1 MACMAL
7 SSSQNSRQPAIKG
20 NTMNRT
26 RKTFNFVACLAL
38 LTAVPAFTQ
47 APSPEA
53 TPEAKAAAPI
63 ADVYVQTHQGV
74 EVFNAAA
81 DGKLTLIK
89 DSPFATTGQ
98 MAGSNGARLISVGTD
113 YIHAYTIESSGAVGK
128 QASEIDTQHYSGAE
142 CGNTDGAGAIL
153 DHTGHYFYVQ
163 LFGATSNGGEEN
175 TCAAWQTYKVELN
188 GEFTFLGSNKL
199 DYGSNDSAA
208 SISLPTFSSN
218 DKFAYSSYGT
228 DFAPAF
234 AALERDS
241 SGVLEEMSTF
251 RPVNPT
257 PDPSPTDST
266 NYYYPTSMAAD
277 PAGHLAVAMVESF
290 AIPYPGPPLQ
300 LASYTINST
309 TGAIES
315 TNTWADMPKLWG
327 DAGVNSAFTLNM
339 SPSGKLLAV
348 GSYPGLKIFHFNGA
362 APITSYS
369 ALRLPE
375 VDIDQLAWDNTNHL
389 YALSYSAGEL
399 YVYTVTPTSI
409 SEVSGSPYKVKNAYG
424 LKGLIVVPKL

>member
-1 MACMAL
+1 
-7 SSSQNSRQPAIKG
+7 
-20 NTMNRT
+20 MNR
-26 RKTFNFVACLAL
+26 RPKTFGFVAFLAL
-38 LTAVPAFTQ
+38 LTAGPAFTQ
-47 APSPEA
+47 TPAPDS
-53 TPEAKAAAPI
+53 KAAAPV
-63 ADVYVQTHQGV
+63 ANVYVQTHKGV
-74 EVFNAAA
+74 AVYSTAA
-81 DGKLTLIK
+81 DGKLTVVEGSL
-89 DSPFATTGQ
+89 FADTGQ
-98 MAGSNGARLISVGTD
+98 IAGSNGSYLISVGTD
-113 YIHAYTIESSGAVGK
+113 YLHTYKIESNGAVGK
-128 QASEIDTQHYSGAE
+128 QASEINTQAYSGAE
-142 CGNTDGAGAIL
+142 CGITDGAGAIL

-175 TCAAWQTYKVELN
+175 SCAAWQTYKVGSN
-188 GEFTFLGSNKL
+188 GEFTFLGSNVL

-208 SISLPTFSSN
+208 AISLPTLSSN
-218 DKFAYSSYGT
+218 DKFAYSYFGT
-228 DFAPAF
+228 DFAPTF

-251 RPVNPT
+251 RPVNPV

-266 NYYYPTSMAAD
+266 NNYFPTSMAAD

-290 AIPYPGPPLQ
+290 AIPYPGPPQQ

-315 TNTWADMPKLWG
+315 TNTWSDMPKLWG

-369 ALRLPE
+369 ALLLPE
-375 VDIDQLAWDNTNHL
+375 VDIDQLAWDNSNHL
-389 YALSYSAGEL
+389 YALSYSAEEL

-409 SEVSGSPYKVKNAYG
+409 SEVSGSPYKVKSAYG

>member
-1 MACMAL
+1 
-7 SSSQNSRQPAIKG
+7 
-20 NTMNRT
+20 MNRT
-26 RKTFNFVACLAL
+26 CTTFNLVACLAL

-47 APSPEA
+47 NPTPEA
-53 TPEAKAAAPI
+53 TAAATTAAPV
-63 ADVYVQTHQGV
+63 AHVYVQTHKGV
-74 EVFNAAA
+74 EVFDAAA
-81 DGKLTLIK
+81 DGKLTVVEGSLFG
-89 DSPFATTGQ
+89 DSGQ
-98 MAGSNGARLISVGTD
+98 IESSNGSYLISVGTD
-113 YIHAYTIESSGAVGK
+113 YLHTYRIESNGAVGK
-128 QASEIDTQHYSGAE
+128 QVSEINTQAYSGAE
-142 CGNTDGAGAIL
+142 CGWTNGAGAVL

-163 LFGATSNGGEEN
+163 LFGATTNGGEEN
-175 TCAAWQTYKVELN
+175 SCAAWQTYKVGSN
-188 GEFTFLGSNKL
+188 GEFTFLGSNVL

-208 SISLPTFSSN
+208 SIFLPTFSSN

-241 SGVLEEMSTF
+241 SGVLQEMSAF
-251 RPVNPT
+251 RPVNPI
-257 PDPSPTDST
+257 PDPSPTDSF
-266 NYYYPTSMAAD
+266 NYYYPSSMAAD

-300 LASYTINST
+300 LASYTINSA

-327 DAGVNSAFTLNM
+327 NAGVNSAFTLNM

-362 APITSYS
+362 APIRSYS
-369 ALRLPE
+369 ELLLPE
-375 VDIDQLAWDNTNHL
+375 VDIDQLAWDNNNHL

-409 SEVSGSPYKVKNAYG
+409 SKVSGSPYKVENAYG
-424 LKGLIVVPKL
+424 VRGLIVVPKQ